1 MRANLRGIVLQTRE
15 KTDVRVNMNEANS
28 LHQNGK
34 EPTILDRWDILAFG
48 FGNIQND
55 MCGSM
60 VLGYLLVYCTMVLEL
75 SNESA
80 TIIVMACQIADG
92 LSTILVGYLVTQT
105 KQCWFS
111 KKYGNLKSWHLLGT
125 FLVAS
130 TFPLIFR
137 KSVFQDHSTAS
148 EPELV
153 IYYSITSTLYAF
165 GWAISQISHLSMIT
179 AKSSFKMD
187 WYSLTSIRNMGTVHA
202 NLVVT
207 TLFAIFLS
215 KEKKVLPVDDINFEV
230 VGLCVLCIGVLAS
243 FTFQFYFKLDDRG
256 YEIISDIIK
265 DHPEKN
271 CEIKEK
277 SQCSWLRQLVKISR
291 IATTFMISRLFYTT
305 AQTFVPLYVE
315 YTLNK
320 SAVNIAIIQSLMYL
334 GGILTSCSS
343 QRLINKFGI
352 EKLLVCGSF
361 LGNAMAA
368 WIFVGV
374 DQTFRKY
381 EAYVMVIILGVVQ
394 SLFQICCL
402 AKIAEKAADSSNSS
416 SFLYGFMSFSE
427 KLLCGMSVY
436 FFEKLAPHSHGPYE
450 KDFYR
455 VMIAVV
461 FSVTSTLLGTI
472 SALECIWTCLYSKRT
487 NPEL

>member
-1 MRANLRGIVLQTRE
+1 
-15 KTDVRVNMNEANS
+15 
-28 LHQNGK
+28 
-34 EPTILDRWDILAFG
+34 
-48 FGNIQND
+48 
-55 MCGSM
+55 
-60 VLGYLLVYCTMVLEL
+60 
-75 SNESA
+75 
-80 TIIVMACQIADG
+80 
-92 LSTILVGYLVTQT
+92 
-105 KQCWFS
+105 
-111 KKYGNLKSWHLLGT
+111 
-125 FLVAS
+125 
-130 TFPLIFR
+130 
-137 KSVFQDHSTAS
+137 
-148 EPELV
+148 
-153 IYYSITSTLYAF
+153 
-165 GWAISQISHLSMIT
+165 
-179 AKSSFKMD
+179 
-187 WYSLTSIRNMGTVHA
+187 
-202 NLVVT
+202 
-207 TLFAIFLS
+207 
-215 KEKKVLPVDDINFEV
+215 
-230 VGLCVLCIGVLAS
+230 
-243 FTFQFYFKLDDRG
+243 
-256 YEIISDIIK
+256 
-265 DHPEKN
+265 
-271 CEIKEK
+271 
-277 SQCSWLRQLVKISR
+277 
-291 IATTFMISRLFYTT
+291 MISRLFYTT

-361 LGNAMAA
+361 LGIAMAA

-436 FFEKLAPHSHGPYE
+436 FFEKLAPNSHGPYE

-455 VMIAVV
+455 IMIAVV

-472 SALECIWTCLYSKRT
+472 SALECIWTCLYSKRA